1 MPNWRWEERSR
12 VTLSSSNT
20 VLKFYENYWNNYRQP
35 WNRLDVASRFSDQ
48 DGWNDRLAASNTNKT
63 TIECHG
69 REDHIF
75 LVYFHFEVRWPA
87 ERSKVEKVALSREDA
102 RSSWS
107 FQLTASTLPV
117 ARSSRFLGRHF
128 IIPDEFACKLKGQR
142 AGLPLY
148 SWFFHDFSFPRILHC
163 TVVLQMG
170 SRFSQILEN
179 FLYFGV
185 LPREKE
191 LYFSFEFRLW
201 RKIKK
206 CEAIFSSIDRVVR
219 GILNWITIF
228 WNVSRCNFFVL
239 LALLRRKIEDDLL
252 SPKLNLMWKSRKK
265 ILIRNIKEP

>member
-1 MPNWRWEERSR
+1 MKKPNRRWEERSR

-20 VLKFYENYWNNYRQP
+20 VLKFYGNYRNNYRQA
-35 WNRLDVASRFSDQ
+35 WNRLNVVSRSSDQ
-48 DGWNDRLAASNTNKT
+48 DGWNDRLAASNTNKR

-75 LVYFHFEVRWPA
+75 LVYFHSEVRWPA

-128 IIPDEFACKLKGQR
+128 IILDEFACKLKGQR

-148 SWFFHDFSFPRILHC
+148 SWFFRDFSFPRILHC
-163 TVVLQMG
+163 TAVLQMG
-170 SRFSQILEN
+170 WNFSQILEY
-179 FLYFGV
+179 FLYFVV
-185 LPREKE
+185 LSHEEE

-201 RKIKK
+201 RKIKN
-206 CEAIFSSIDRVVR
+206 CEAIFSWIDCVVH
-219 GILNWITIF
+219 GILNWIINF
-228 WNVSRCNFFVL
+228 WNFSKCNFFVL
-239 LALLRRKIEDDLL
+239 FHLLQRKIEDDLP
-252 SPKLNLMWKSRKK
+252 SPKLNF
-265 ILIRNIKEP
+265 I